1 MRPDFRRAA
10 LTRRAK
16 VALNLSHYRRIV
28 SWLTLTPR
36 SNNSSSMSR
45 RLCWKRKYPRAIRL
59 VPNASEAPDDAP
71 TYLGAK
77 LRLRARRSSR
87 AVAFTPSRWRAA
99 SQLPATG
106 FVSGIWPCV
115 GSIFVLIA
123 SVAALAPWIGIA
135 ASFAIAAGVALT
147 VTLFGLG
154 AIGANRFISGRGIH
168 LRTRLQATQRAV
180 AIAGAGAIVCSA
192 RCRPR

>member
-1 MRPDFRRAA
+1 M
-10 LTRRAK
+10 
-16 VALNLSHYRRIV
+16 
-28 SWLTLTPR
+28 
-36 SNNSSSMSR
+36 
-45 RLCWKRKYPRAIRL
+45 
-59 VPNASEAPDDAP
+59 
-71 TYLGAK
+71 
-77 LRLRARRSSR
+77 
-87 AVAFTPSRWRAA
+87 
-99 SQLPATG
+99 
-106 FVSGIWPCV
+106 

-123 SVAALAPWIGIA
+123 SVAAHAPWIGIA

-192 RCRPR
+192 WCRPH

>member
-45 RLCWKRKYPRAIRL
+45 RLSWKRKYPRSIRL
-59 VPNASEAPDDAP
+59 VPNASEAPGRRAHLSGREAAAACAP
-71 TYLGAK
+71 VEPHRGVH
-77 LRLRARRSSR
+77 S
-87 AVAFTPSRWRAA
+87 SRWRAA
-99 SQLPATG
+99 SQQPATG

-123 SVAALAPWIGIA
+123 SVAAHAPWIGIA

-154 AIGANRFISGRGIH
+154 AIGANRFVSGRGIH
-168 LRTRLQATQRAV
+168 LRTRVQATQRAV

>member
-1 MRPDFRRAA
+1 MTGAYLGSRATRAA
-10 LTRRAK
+10 SLDVVSYLLLGVAGGWTLYNAFTRRDCC
-16 VALNLSHYRRIV
+16 VD
-28 SWLTLTPR
+28 
-36 SNNSSSMSR
+36 
-45 RLCWKRKYPRAIRL
+45 PRAIRL

-71 TYLGAK
+71 AYLGAK

-87 AVAFTPSRWRAA
+87 DVAFTPSRWRAA

-123 SVAALAPWIGIA
+123 SVAAHAPWIGIA

-154 AIGANRFISGRGIH
+154 ATGANRFVSGRGIH

-192 RCRPR
+192 RCRPC